1 MADNT
6 SSSTPTLLSSSGCS
20 AVSGTYKGMSPDPAE
35 KTTGPTLGY
44 GATCHFTAPAASLD
58 LPTDWTLN
66 ERQLCEVELIVSGA
80 MAPLNGFM
88 DERSYRSVCTE
99 MRLPTG
105 EIFPIPIVL
114 AIPKSASKPNVHW
127 LQQHSECDKDSSDC
141 PAAQGAVIKL
151 RNNVGT
157 VIAELK
163 VASVF
168 EPNLQWEQELVLGTT
183 DTNHPYVEY
192 MNTNYKDCVYVG
204 GDLVPKAPIEHF
216 DYERYRLS
224 PAHAK
229 AEIKKRNW
237 EAVVGFQTRNPMH
250 RSHYELTKFALAKVQ
265 AELSKQ
271 PHLLLTPAVGPT
283 QPGDVPYPVRVR
295 CYEKILKYYGEDEV
309 MMALIP
315 IPMRMAGPRECVW
328 HALIRKN
335 FGCTHFIVGR
345 DHAGPS
351 TLTKDGKKFY
361 DPYEAHRLLATVAA
375 DLGIVPVFGHEMVY
389 LGEGK
394 GYCSANAVTEEEKGF
409 MKTISG
415 TQLRRLLEERK
426 NIPTWFSFPE
436 VVDEL
441 RKFYKPN
448 YQRGLC
454 IYFTGLPCSGKST
467 LAQAL
472 EAVLS
477 EREEETRRITLLD
490 ADVVRQHLSRGLGF
504 SREDRS
510 TNVRRI
516 GYIASEIAKHGG
528 ICLVA
533 NIAPYA
539 VDRDF
544 NRNLITSTGGQYIE
558 VYVSTP
564 LSVCEQRD
572 VKELYKKARQGI
584 IKQFTGISDPYEPP
598 RNAEVVID
606 SSSNLKEKIGMIVK
620 FLTEKEFVLP
630 RGMPA

>member
-1 MADNT
+1 MEGPTVAVT
-6 SSSTPTLLSSSGCS
+6 TPTLLSGTGCPAVGNDVKSVRVDTTAETNGPVAASGS
-20 AVSGTYKGMSPDPAE
+20 
-35 KTTGPTLGY
+35 
-44 GATCHFTAPAASLD
+44 HFTPPAAALD

-66 ERQLCEVELIVSGA
+66 DRQLCEVELLVSGA
-80 MAPLNGFM
+80 LAPLTGFM
-88 DERSYRSVCTE
+88 DEETYRSVCTD

-114 AIPKSASKPNVHW
+114 AIPKSASNPNVHW
-127 LQQHSECDKDSSDC
+127 LQHHKGCTTQASDL
-141 PAAQGAVIKL
+141 PAALGTVIKL

-157 VIAELK
+157 VIVELK
-163 VASVF
+163 VSSVF

-183 DTNHPYVEY
+183 DANHPYVAY
-192 MNTNYKDCVYVG
+192 MNTTYKDCVYVG
-204 GDLVPKAPIEHF
+204 GELIPRACIEHF
-216 DYERYRLS
+216 DYEGYRLS
-224 PAHAK
+224 PAETN
-229 AEIKKRNW
+229 AEIKRRKW
-237 EAVVGFQTRNPMH
+237 EVVVGFQTRNPMH
-250 RSHYELTKFALAKVQ
+250 RSHYELTKLALRKVK

-295 CYEKILKYYGEDEV
+295 CYKKLLSHYEKDEA
-309 MMALIP
+309 MMTLIP
-315 IPMRMAGPRECVW
+315 LPMRMAGPRECVW

-351 TLTKDGKKFY
+351 TLTKDGQKFY
-361 DPYEAHRLLATVAA
+361 GAYDAHKLLAAVAA
-375 DLGIVPVFGHEMVY
+375 DLGIIPVFGQEMVY
-389 LGEGK
+389 LGEEK
-394 GYCSANAVTEEEKGF
+394 GYCSAEEVGETDKDLIR
-409 MKTISG
+409 TISG
-415 TQLRRLLEERK
+415 SQFRKMLEQRQS
-426 NIPTWFSFPE
+426 IPAWFSFPE

-441 RKFYKPN
+441 KKFYKPN
-448 YQRGLC
+448 HQRGLC

-472 EAVLS
+472 ESALL
-477 EREEETRRITLLD
+477 EKEEETRRITLLD

-544 NRNLITSTGGQYIE
+544 NRHLISSTGGLYIE

-598 RNAEVVID
+598 INAEVVVD
-606 SSSNLKEKIGMIVK
+606 SSSDLREKIRMIVAY
-620 FLTEKEFVLP
+620 LREKGCIDHP
-630 RGMPA
+630 SGSG